1 MIRFTKL
8 RFTSLMYELITSGTI
23 KGAPTGYNPKLK

>member
-1 MIRFTKL
+1 MIRYAKL

-23 KGAPTGYNPKLK
+23 KGVPTDCNPKLK